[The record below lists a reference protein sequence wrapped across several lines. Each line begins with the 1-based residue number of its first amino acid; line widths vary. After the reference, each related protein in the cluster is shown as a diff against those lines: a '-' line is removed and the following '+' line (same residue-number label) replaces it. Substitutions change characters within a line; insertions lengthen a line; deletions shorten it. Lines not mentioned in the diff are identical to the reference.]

1 MATKHQPKKPAP
13 AAKKVAAKKVAE
25 PVKRKSSGAMA
36 GCSGPSKADEARWR
50 AEGDLRTMQQ
60 MAELKS
66 DPSRIRAAEAVL
78 KQQLKAIQAA
88 KG

>member
-1 MATKHQPKKPAP
+1 MATKPQPKKAAP
-13 AAKKVAAKKVAE
+13 AAKKAAAE
-25 PVKRKSSGAMA
+25 PKKRATRAPGAIA

-60 MAELKS
+60 MADLKS
-66 DPSRIRAAEAVL
+66 DPARIRAAEALL